1 MDKIIEKI
9 DSYNIFT
16 NIVPGYVFLI
26 FNLYYFQ
33 INCLNIGEQIIIS
46 YFAGQ
51 TLSRLGSIIVQ
62 KILFKFTEEKGETYD
77 KYILASENDPKINVL
92 MQERNMCRTFC
103 TLFAICIIEIII
115 SKLLK
120 VYSIPKDIIII
131 ILITIF
137 LVIYSISFCKYNK
150 YIADRVR
157 IYNKKLKK

>member
-1 MDKIIEKI
+1 MSKIIEKI

-16 NIVPGYVFLI
+16 NIVPGYVFLV

-33 INCLNIGEQIIIS
+33 INSLNIGEQIIIS
-46 YFAGQ
+46 YFVGQ

-62 KILFKFTEEKGETYD
+62 KILFKFTKEKGEAYD
-77 KYILASENDPKINVL
+77 KYVLASENDPKINVL

-157 IYNKKLKK
+157 ICNKKLKK